1 MRAVLMAGGSGT
13 RLRPLTCELP
23 KPMVPLLNRPIAEHI
38 LDLLRRHQL
47 TEVIFTLHYLPDVV
61 REYFGDGRD
70 FGVEITYAV
79 EEDYPLGTAGC
90 VKNISSLL
98 DETFVV
104 VSGDSV
110 TDIDLTAALAF
121 HRQHQAQ
128 ATLVL
133 TRVPN
138 PKEFGVVITDEQGRI
153 QRFLEKPS
161 PGEIFSDTVNTGIYI
176 LEPDVL
182 EYLPSGTER
191 DFSKDLF
198 PLLLQSQIPLY
209 GFIAEGYW
217 CDVGSLDTYQQVQYD
232 ALNQQ
237 VNLEPCGRELYPQIW
252 VGHNSIIHPRARL
265 RPPLFIGHNCRIQS
279 DVCLESGTVLGDNV
293 IVGSRSHIQQAIVWS
308 GSVIGEES
316 ILDSCLIGRRVRV
329 DRHAV
334 VQEGAVVGSRSRI
347 GEESVIGRGVR
358 IWPGKQIEAGAK
370 INQSLIWGST
380 GQRNLF
386 GYQGVA
392 GLANVD
398 ITPEF
403 AVRLAAAYAS
413 TLEPGTSVL
422 ISRDQRSVSR
432 MIANALMAGLMS
444 VGINVLCLE
453 AIALPISR
461 YAVQGLSVC
470 GGIHVR
476 LHPDRDEQLLIEFF
490 DHKGINLNQA
500 KQRQIETAYFRED
513 MRRVT
518 LTDVGQITYPSQIVE
533 TYAQGF
539 SKWLNTQA
547 LQKHAAKLVVD
558 YAYAVSGVVLPQLL
572 NKFGCDAVVLNATL
586 HQTPLNG
593 EERQHLLR
601 ELGQVVKA
609 IQADLGAQVS
619 ANGERLTL
627 VDDQGLLIAGEE
639 LTALMTDLVL
649 SAYPGGTVIV
659 PVHISSAIEAI
670 ARRHGGY
677 VVRTKANP
685 TDLMEACQRQSGA
698 VFGGSAET
706 GFIFP
711 QLHPGY
717 DAMFS
722 IAKLMEMLA
731 LRQQSLSQIR
741 RNLPHVFHIHEAL
754 RCPWIAKGSL
764 MRHLVETHSPSHLD
778 LVDGV
783 KILHREGDWVLVLPD
798 ASEPLV
804 HLFVNGHEQAWI
816 EQMTQDYSRRI
827 HEFAHLEPAESLT
840 PF

>member
-38 LDLLRRHQL
+38 LNLLRRHQL
-47 TEVIFTLHYLPDVV
+47 TEVIITLHYLPDVV
-61 REYFGDGRD
+61 REYFGDGHE
-70 FGVEITYAV
+70 FGVDITYAV

-90 VKNISSLL
+90 VKNIASLL
-98 DETFVV
+98 TETFFV

-110 TDIDLTAALAF
+110 TDFDLTAALAF
-121 HRQHQAQ
+121 HRQHQAP

-133 TRVPN
+133 TSVSN

-153 QRFLEKPS
+153 SRFLEKPS

-176 LEPDVL
+176 LEPEVL
-182 EYLPSGTER
+182 DYLPSGIER

-209 GFIAEGYW
+209 GYVAQGYW
-217 CDVGSLDTYQQVQYD
+217 CDVGSLETYQQVQYD
-232 ALNQQ
+232 ALQER
-237 VNLEPCGRELYPQIW
+237 VKLEPVGRELYPQIW
-252 VGHNSIIHPRARL
+252 VGHNSIIHPRAIL
-265 RPPLFIGHNCRIQS
+265 RPPLLIGHNCRVQG

-293 IVGSRSHIQQAIVWS
+293 IIGSRSHLNQAIVWG
-308 GSVIGEES
+308 GSVIGEEGV
-316 ILDSCLIGRRVRV
+316 LDSCIIGRRVRV
-329 DRHAV
+329 DRHAI
-334 VQEGAVVGSRSRI
+334 VQEGAVIGSRTRI

-358 IWPGKQIEAGAK
+358 IWPGKQIEAGARV
-370 INQSLIWGST
+370 NQSLIWGST

-432 MIANALMAGLMS
+432 MIANALIAGLMS

-461 YAVQGLSVC
+461 FAVQSLSVC

-490 DHKGINLNQA
+490 DHKGINLNQT

-513 MRRVT
+513 MRRVSF
-518 LTDVGQITYPSQIVE
+518 TDVGRITYPSQIVE
-533 TYAQGF
+533 IYAQGF
-539 SKWLNTQA
+539 GKWLNTQA
-547 LQKHAAKLVVD
+547 LQQYECKIVLD
-558 YAYAVSGVVLPQLL
+558 YAYAVSGAVLPELL
-572 NKFGCDAVVLNATL
+572 NKFGSDVVVLNATV
-586 HQTPLNG
+586 HQTPPNT
-593 EERQHLLR
+593 EERQGLLQ
-601 ELGQVVKA
+601 ELGQVVQA
-609 IQADLGAQVS
+609 IQANLGVQVS

-627 VDDQGLLIAGEE
+627 VDDRGQTIVGEE
-639 LTALMTDLVL
+639 LTALMADLVL
-649 SAYPGGTVIV
+649 SAYPGGTVII
-659 PVHISSAIEAI
+659 PVHISSAIEVI
-670 ARRHGGY
+670 ARKHGGS
-677 VVRTKANP
+677 VMRTRANP
-685 TDLMEACQRQSGA
+685 TDLMEACQKQVGA
-698 VFGGSAET
+698 VLGGSAET

-731 LRQQSLSQIR
+731 LRQQPLSEIR
-741 RNLPHVFHIHEAL
+741 QNLPQVFHTHQAL

-764 MRHLVETHSPSHLD
+764 MRHLVETHSPTTLN

-783 KILHREGDWVLVLPD
+783 KILHRDGNDWVLVLPD

-804 HLFVNGHEQAWI
+804 HLFVNGREQAWT
-816 EQMTQDYSRRI
+816 EQMNHDYRQRI
-827 HEFAHLEPAESLT
+827 HEFAHLEPSEIGV
-840 PF
+840 